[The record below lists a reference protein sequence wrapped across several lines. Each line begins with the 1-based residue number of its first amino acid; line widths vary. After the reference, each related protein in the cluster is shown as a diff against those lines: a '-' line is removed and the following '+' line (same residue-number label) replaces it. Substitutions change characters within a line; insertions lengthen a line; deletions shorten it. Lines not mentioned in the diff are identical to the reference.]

1 MTEPCDTRFCSLFAR
16 SQGEQPVGNAPQT
29 RQFLVVEVPT
39 PWPRNFL
46 EAPTLPQGLGALL
59 LRAYEARIDFVPVG
73 VVPDEEYSRPGLTR
87 VMWLRRPEG
96 AFARFERGEWQ
107 LPTPRVAALCEALLF
122 GDGLEGFEPYRSSF
136 SGRDLLVCTHGTV
149 DVCCAKFGY
158 PVYRE
163 LRERY
168 GGPGLRLWRCTHFGG
183 HRFAPT
189 LIDLPTGHYW
199 GFIGPEDLDNL
210 VFRDRPVF
218 AGKLRGWSALDCFGQ
233 MADGHLLEREGWGWL
248 DRPREGRVVRVEGG
262 ERAMGLEWG
271 AYTPIQHPDPPER
284 VWVRLTC
291 HSPGGEKE
299 AYEVLIERAGVLQTV
314 GQSGG
319 EAMTVNRYRVR
330 EVREASNYP
339 KRSALGARRSTGED
353 PL

>member
-1 MTEPCDTRFCSLFAR
+1 MTEPCDTRFCSSFAR
-16 SQGEQPVGNAPQT
+16 FQGEQPLGNAPQA
-29 RQFLVVEVPT
+29 RQFLVMEVPT

-59 LRAYEARIDFVPVG
+59 RRAYEARIDFIPVG
-73 VVPDEEYSRPGLTR
+73 VVPDEGYSREGLTR
-87 VMWLRRPEG
+87 VMHFRRPEG

-107 LPTPRVAALCEALLF
+107 LPTPQVAALCEALLF
-122 GDGLEGFEPYRSSF
+122 GGELEAFEPYRSSYG
-136 SGRDLLVCTHGTV
+136 GRDLLVCTHGTV

-199 GFIGPEDLDNL
+199 GFIDSKDLGNL

-233 MADGHLLEREGWGWL
+233 MADGAILEREGWGWL
-248 DRPREGRVVRVEGG
+248 DCPREGRVVRVEGG
-262 ERAMGLEWG
+262 EGAMGLEWG

-284 VWVRLTC
+284 VWVWLTYR
-291 HSPGGEKE
+291 SPDGESGTYE
-299 AYEVLIERAGVLQTV
+299 ALIERVGVLQTL
-314 GQSGG
+314 GHSGG
-319 EAMTVNRYRVR
+319 EAMTVNRYRVC
-330 EVREASNYP
+330 EVRKVGQHP
-339 KRSALGARRSTGED
+339 GPSTRDD
-353 PL
+353 PP